1 MSAGHAR
8 HLSAAA
14 PDTPGSLAAFL
25 AGQSQLSTTLEAMQ
39 SVGLTAI
46 IDKATAGFSFLAPT
60 DDAWEAFGQAYNLTT
75 EDVLALPYLRGILM
89 YAVSVILLR

>member
-1 MSAGHAR
+1 M
-8 HLSAAA
+8 
-14 PDTPGSLAAFL
+14 
-25 AGQSQLSTTLEAMQ
+25 
-39 SVGLTAI
+39 GLTAV

-89 YAVSVILLR
+89 YAVSRLGCCEALCAALQPDH